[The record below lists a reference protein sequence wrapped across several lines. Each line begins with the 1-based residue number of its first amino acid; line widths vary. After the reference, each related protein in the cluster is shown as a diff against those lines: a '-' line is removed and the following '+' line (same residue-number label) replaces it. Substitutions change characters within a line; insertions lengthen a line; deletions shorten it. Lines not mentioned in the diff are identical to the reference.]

1 MGASG
6 TSRAWIGDSV
16 AMGETASDAAR
27 ALAAALDA
35 GDFEAARSLLA
46 RNCAYAFR
54 GRVIRGSD
62 AICASYEAAHVD
74 ALATFD
80 EVGYESGVRAEGADA
95 AVIRYVD
102 VLTKGGVEHRHE
114 CEQRIVV
121 DARAES
127 GGTIVRIEHVD
138 LPGEREAL
146 DVFLARVG
154 LPTRGAVEG

>member
-1 MGASG
+1 
-6 TSRAWIGDSV
+6 
-16 AMGETASDAAR
+16 MGETAVEAAR
-27 ALAAALDA
+27 ALAAALDGA
-35 GDFEAARSLLA
+35 DFEAARLLLA

-80 EVGYESGVRAEGADA
+80 SVAYESSVRGESAEA
-95 AVIRYVD
+95 AVIRFVD
-102 VLTKGGVEHRHE
+102 VLTKGDAEHRHE

-127 GGTIVRIEHVD
+127 GGTIVAIEHVD
-138 LPGEREAL
+138 LPGQREAL

-154 LPTRGAVEG
+154 LATRGPLGG